1 MLIGEYSHS
10 LDDKKR
16 LSLPAKFRKTL
27 GKKVVMTRGLDSCIF
42 VFTTVEWGKIAQ
54 KLSEQS
60 VGSRDARDLN
70 RFFLSGASEVE
81 VDSSGRV
88 LVPEYLKTFAKLE
101 SKVTLAGLYSRVEI
115 WDDILWQERQK
126 AITENADDVA
136 SKLQEVGMM

>member
-42 VFTTVEWGKIAQ
+42 VFTTVEWEKIAQ

-115 WDDILWQERQK
+115 WDDALWQERQK

>member
-42 VFTTVEWGKIAQ
+42 VFTTVEWEKIAQ

-115 WDDILWQERQK
+115 WDDTLWQERQK

>member
-42 VFTTVEWGKIAQ
+42 VFTTVEWEKIAQ

>member
-42 VFTTVEWGKIAQ
+42 VFTTVEWEKIAQ

-88 LVPEYLKTFAKLE
+88 LVPEYLKNFAKLE

>member
-1 MLIGEYSHS
+1 
-10 LDDKKR
+10 
-16 LSLPAKFRKTL
+16 
-27 GKKVVMTRGLDSCIF
+27 MTRGLDSCIF
-42 VFTTVEWGKIAQ
+42 VFTTVEWEKIAQ

-115 WDDILWQERQK
+115 WDDALWQERQK